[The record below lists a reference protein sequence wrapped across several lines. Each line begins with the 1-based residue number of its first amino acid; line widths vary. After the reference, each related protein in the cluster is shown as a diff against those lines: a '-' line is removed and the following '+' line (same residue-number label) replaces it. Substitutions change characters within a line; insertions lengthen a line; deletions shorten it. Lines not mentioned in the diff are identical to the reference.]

1 MQATCRLIHADH
13 RSWLARMYN
22 ADAHT
27 LWAGLFLFKFK
38 LGLRQLHGAV
48 VVLSGGADAIP
59 RRHSTSS
66 PHSTSC
72 LAPLHSTLH
81 PATSY
86 NNDIAGIVE
95 PGRHLALLA
104 CGLDS

>member
-59 RRHSTSS
+59 DSQDDIRPAHPTRR
-66 PHSTSC
+66 
-72 LAPLHSTLH
+72 
-81 PATSY
+81 
-86 NNDIAGIVE
+86 
-95 PGRHLALLA
+95 LALLHA
-104 CGLDS
+104 PPCNKLQQ